1 MRGSYSSFSIRP
13 LEIIFHFFVYIS
25 AWSNMKLSREIE
37 DRRRL
42 DQIQFERA
50 GTAPI
55 VRTYKFDPTKI
66 KKSAQ

>member
-1 MRGSYSSFSIRP
+1 MIDFYLNGRSHERYS
-13 LEIIFHFFVYIS
+13 HFFVCFIS

-66 KKSAQ
+66 KKSA